1 MGAGALF
8 SQLINL
14 AVLAELTLREVADC
28 LLDPEFLVPLAGCVL
43 MMLAAALAIDL
54 ALDARCYP
62 RLDKMLGLV
71 IRTTSIRVLLYARVL
86 KTSHTLTPCFDSLL
100 VLAVIFFTC
109 NHFFRRTTWDSWSDG
124 TTPVPLLGMARG
136 LIWCCALEH
145 AILWAYGLQP
155 LKGEA
160 EAEAEGKK
168 GEDLTILVAILLV
181 RLLWGALSHWR
192 EDWPVPA
199 ENDSEYKAVIQAVHQ
214 LNDKC
219 SKRRTTMM
227 MMHEMDGG
235 VYDVRMLPPLRKR
248 AGPLLPLA

>member
-1 MGAGALF
+1 M
-8 SQLINL
+8 S
-14 AVLAELTLREVADC
+14 LRNERLCRVRGSWLVAK
-28 LLDPEFLVPLAGCVL
+28 P
-43 MMLAAALAIDL
+43 
-54 ALDARCYP
+54 
-62 RLDKMLGLV
+62 
-71 IRTTSIRVLLYARVL
+71 
-86 KTSHTLTPCFDSLL
+86 
-100 VLAVIFFTC
+100 
-109 NHFFRRTTWDSWSDG
+109 
-124 TTPVPLLGMARG
+124 
-136 LIWCCALEH
+136 
-145 AILWAYGLQP
+145 
-155 LKGEA
+155 
-160 EAEAEGKK
+160 
-168 GEDLTILVAILLV
+168 VAILLV